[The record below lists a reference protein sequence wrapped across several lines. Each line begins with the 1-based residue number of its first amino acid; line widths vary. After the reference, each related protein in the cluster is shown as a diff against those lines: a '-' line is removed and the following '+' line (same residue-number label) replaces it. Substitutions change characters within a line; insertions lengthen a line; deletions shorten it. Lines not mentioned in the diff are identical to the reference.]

1 MEQVSS
7 FLSKIFFIEGKKEGG
22 VVGGWGGGSF
32 IVFFG
37 VSLVYGIIIIF
48 NNIH

>member
-7 FLSKIFFIEGKKEGG
+7 FLSKMFFIEGKKEGG
-22 VVGGWGGGSF
+22 GGGGSF
-32 IVFFG
+32 IVFLG
-37 VSLVYGIIIIF
+37 VNLVYGIIIIF

>member
-7 FLSKIFFIEGKKEGG
+7 FLSKMFFIEGKKEGG
-22 VVGGWGGGSF
+22 GGGSF
-32 IVFFG
+32 IVFLG
-37 VSLVYGIIIIF
+37 VNLVYGIIIIF